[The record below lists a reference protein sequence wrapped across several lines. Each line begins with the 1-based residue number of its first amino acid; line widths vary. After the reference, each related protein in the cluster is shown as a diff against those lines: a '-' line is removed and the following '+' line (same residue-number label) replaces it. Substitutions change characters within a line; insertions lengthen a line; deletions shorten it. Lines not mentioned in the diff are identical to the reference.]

1 MKPEHGE
8 EERTGTRLA
17 VVLVFAW
24 QIFRSLAAAL
34 ARIFLGKPAVTFRT
48 KMAPARR
55 ATETGRSADLDQ
67 ESQSEFER
75 RGIWGTLFLLCAF
88 AVSAAAG
95 VKFLFVYW
103 TGGNNLLLGSWLA
116 LFLAGIGAALVFTAH
131 WLMRHKEAFEPRE
144 QLQSTEQEREKL
156 QTEFSR
162 GEHGIQRRTL
172 LQLMAASGV
181 GIFAAIVVSLMRSL
195 GPAPG
200 QALFPVIW
208 KRGQRLMTLENKQ
221 ISIDTLEPGSTVV
234 VFPENSV
241 GDEKAQTI
249 LIRVNQRY
257 LRLPKDRTNWAPMG
271 YVAYSRVCTHA
282 GCPVG
287 LFETTTDLLLCPC
300 HQSTFDVLRAAC
312 PTGGPAARALPQLPL
327 YADADGTLR
336 AAGDF
341 SEPPGPGFRG
351 LS

>member
-8 EERTGTRLA
+8 EEPTRIA
-17 VVLVFAW
+17 VVLLFAW
-24 QIFRSLAAAL
+24 EIFRSIAAWL
-34 ARIFLGKPAVTFRT
+34 ERIFLGRSGLGITTRVPLISRLS
-48 KMAPARR
+48 
-55 ATETGRSADLDQ
+55 ETSRSADIDQ
-67 ESQSEFER
+67 ESELQFR
-75 RGIWGTLFLLCAF
+75 KRGAWGTLFVLCAF
-88 AVSAAAG
+88 ALSLAG
-95 VKFLFVYW
+95 GVGFLFVYW
-103 TGGNNLLLGSWLA
+103 TGGNNLLLGSCLA
-116 LFLAGIGAALVFTAH
+116 LCLAGIGAALVFAAH
-131 WLMRHKEAFEPRE
+131 WLMRHQEAVEPRE
-144 QLQSTEQEREKL
+144 QLHSSKHERETL
-156 QTEFSR
+156 QTEFSK

-172 LQLMAASGV
+172 LQLMGALGV
-181 GIFAAIVVSLMRSL
+181 GLFAAIFVSLMRSL

-200 QALFPVIW
+200 EALFPVIW

-221 ISIDTLEPGSTVV
+221 VSIDTLEPGSTVV
-234 VFPENSV
+234 VFPEDSV

-249 LIRVNQRY
+249 LVRVNQQY
-257 LRLPKDRTNWAPMG
+257 LHLPKERASWAPMG

-312 PTGGPAARALPQLPL
+312 PTGGPAARPLPQLPL

-341 SEPPGPGFRG
+341 SEPPGPGFWG